1 MLADAAEMLKDRHTV
16 EERGRKR
23 SAIFHSS
30 LYNTKWGNAIMK
42 MTRFAWPLDGRSGR
56 LCAAVVAVALPL
68 AGIGQIAAART
79 IENSTP
85 ASITRA
91 NDMGPAAASD
101 VVSVTL
107 WLREQ
112 STSDAAD
119 RLVEQLYDPKSPKFH
134 QWLSDK
140 QAAALAPTA
149 AQAEIVKKYLADHSL
164 RVTAVDLNNR
174 YVKAQGRIADVQKAM
189 HVAIHQFSAAGHTFR
204 SNTSDPAID
213 EPAGALVAAVGG
225 LSDSHAQ
232 PHSKRAM
239 DPDTGAPATMRRLA
253 VSPKGVFFSPQCIRP
268 PEQVT
273 FTTGGALPAASY
285 SGNRYGQDNS
295 NTALGTLATCGY
307 QPSELATA
315 YGLSQLY
322 ATGLDGSGETVVIVD
337 AIGSPT
343 IAADAELFSQV
354 YGLPDL
360 TSANFKVYYPGGQPP
375 APDTGWASETSLDVE
390 WAHSVAPNANIA
402 LVIAPT
408 ANDSDLQA
416 AILFAIQH
424 HLGHVISNSYGEAES
439 DEAASLLQQY
449 NTLARLGAAHGISVN
464 FSSGDGGDSNPSGV
478 TEGLILPGVSS
489 PADSPWATGVGGT
502 SLALDSNDHILF
514 QTGWGNNETRVADTV
529 ALGSPPIVPPLHLG
543 FIYGAGGGTSDFFAK
558 PDFQRGLPGKFRLV
572 PDIAFLADP
581 YTGVEFICDGTSCD
595 GAPAGTGPLV
605 GVIGG
610 TSLASPMF
618 AGMWAIASQAAGGGL
633 GQAARLLYGL
643 RHGAIRDVVPV
654 GSEHDVRG
662 AIATTAG
669 ITRESSSDLAQP
681 LGNTKVF
688 YSALY
693 NGSST
698 RWYVLTFG
706 TDSSLTTAPGWDN
719 VTGLGTPNGMQFIR
733 AVVNAAN
740 RNDD

>member
-1 MLADAAEMLKDRHTV
+1 MLKDRSTV
-16 EERGRKR
+16 EERGRER

-30 LYNTKWGNAIMK
+30 LYNTKWGNAIMMMK
-42 MTRFAWPLDGRSGR
+42 RFAWPRNGHSGR
-56 LCAAVVAVALPL
+56 LCAAVVVAALPL

-85 ASITRA
+85 ASIARA

-101 VVSVTL
+101 VVNVTL

-112 STSDAAD
+112 STGDAAD
-119 RLVEQLYDPKSPKFH
+119 RLVEQLYDPKSPNFH

-164 RVTAVDLNNR
+164 RVTAVDVNNR

-189 HVAIHQFSAAGHTFR
+189 HVAIHQFSSAGHTFR
-204 SNTSDPAID
+204 SNTSNPVID

-239 DPDTGAPATMRRLA
+239 DFDTGAPTAMRPLA

-295 NTALGTLATCGY
+295 NTVLGTLATCGY
-307 QPSELATA
+307 QPSELQTA
-315 YGLSQLY
+315 YGLSQVY
-322 ATGLDGSGETVVIVD
+322 ANGLDGTGETVVIVD

-390 WAHSVAPNANIA
+390 WAHSVAPNASIA

-416 AILFAIQH
+416 AILYAIQH

-439 DEAASLLQQY
+439 DEPTALLQQY
-449 NTLARLGAAHGISVN
+449 NVLSRLGAAHGISVN

-502 SLALDSNDHILF
+502 SLALDSSDHILF
-514 QTGWGNNETRVADTV
+514 QTGWGNNETRIADTV

-543 FIYGAGGGTSDFFAK
+543 FIYGAGGGASEFFAK

-581 YTGVEFICDGTSCD
+581 YTGVEFVCDGTSCD
-595 GAPAGTGPLV
+595 GAPAGTGPEV

-643 RHGAIRDVVPV
+643 PHGAIRDVVPV
-654 GSEHDVRG
+654 GSNHDVRG
-662 AIATTAG
+662 AIATTTG

-681 LGNTKVF
+681 LYNTKVF

-733 AVVNAAN
+733 AVVDAAN